1 MTIEDRERVKTAI
14 HESGHAITCY
24 FTQHAKKLYKATIV
38 ARGGSL
44 GATYM
49 EPPDS
54 EVSMSKEELMAS
66 IDVAM
71 GGHVA
76 EKIILGDK
84 LISSGCGSDLSKASQ
99 IAYSAVRR
107 YGMFG
112 DEGSGF
118 ISSDKKETSDHFNSE
133 VDKKVKEL
141 LDESFTRVSGLLTEK
156 DWEL

>member
-1 MTIEDRERVKTAI
+1 MKTAI
-14 HESGHAITCY
+14 HESGHALTCY

-54 EVSMSKEELMAS
+54 EVSMSKEELIAS

-84 LISSGCGSDLSKASQ
+84 LISSGCGSDLQKAS
-99 IAYSAVRR
+99 
-107 YGMFG
+107 
-112 DEGSGF
+112 
-118 ISSDKKETSDHFNSE
+118 
-133 VDKKVKEL
+133 
-141 LDESFTRVSGLLTEK
+141 
-156 DWEL
+156 